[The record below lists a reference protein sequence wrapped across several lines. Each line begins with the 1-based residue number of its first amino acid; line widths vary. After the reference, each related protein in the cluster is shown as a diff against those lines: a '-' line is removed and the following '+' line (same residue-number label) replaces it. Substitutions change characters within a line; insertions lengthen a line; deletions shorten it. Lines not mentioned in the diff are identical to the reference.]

1 MDLIATEFRYHSI
14 CYKNFTKPAST
25 SNTSNSNENMNEKA
39 SDFDKDVEFISA
51 SILNGQQAVS
61 MKALAELYNKGQAQD
76 RRYRHKLKERLIKS

>member
-1 MDLIATEFRYHSI
+1 
-14 CYKNFTKPAST
+14 
-25 SNTSNSNENMNEKA
+25 MNEKA

-76 RRYRHKLKERLIKS
+76 RRYRHKLKERLI